1 MNIPF
6 GFRLAFSIAIPVLI
20 VNRGYKKK
28 SLNLSG
34 ALSSLIVGF
43 LLTFANFCFFSALF
57 AFFVSGSF
65 LTKLKADVKRNIE
78 WDFKEGQWNF
88 SSLDFELGVYATVQ
102 LVKYIK
108 LQGYPEWGY

>member
-1 MNIPF
+1 MVQIVAGIFCGKIATQFHWNMNTPF
-6 GFRLAFSIAIPVLI
+6 GFRLAFSIVIPVLI

-65 LTKLKADVKRNIE
+65 LTKLKADVKRDIE
-78 WDFKEGQWNF
+78 YDFKEGLW
-88 SSLDFELGVYATVQ
+88 V
-102 LVKYIK
+102 
-108 LQGYPEWGY
+108 P